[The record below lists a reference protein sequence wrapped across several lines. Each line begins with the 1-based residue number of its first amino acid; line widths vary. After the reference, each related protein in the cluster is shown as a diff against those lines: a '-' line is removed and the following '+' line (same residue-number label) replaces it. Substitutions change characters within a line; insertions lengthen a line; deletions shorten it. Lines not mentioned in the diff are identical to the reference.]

1 MVSKQ
6 MRQAIVESDTSE
18 DCLVRM
24 TEKMVDLDLNLS
36 NEAYEELETTDTF
49 GDTLIR
55 SLKKVVH

>member
-6 MRQAIVESDTSE
+6 MRQAIVDSDTSE

-49 GDTLIR
+49 GD
-55 SLKKVVH
+55 